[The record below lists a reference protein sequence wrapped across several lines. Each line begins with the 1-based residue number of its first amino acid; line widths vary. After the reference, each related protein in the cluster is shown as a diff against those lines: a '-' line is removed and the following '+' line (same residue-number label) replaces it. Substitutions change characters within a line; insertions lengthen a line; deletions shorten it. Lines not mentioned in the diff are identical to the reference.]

1 MKIEIGDREFATIL
15 AALRCYQ
22 AVGCGAK
29 GTLDIATNGGEF
41 EHLDEDEID
50 ILCEELNLGQR
61 DVE

>member
-1 MKIEIGDREFATIL
+1 MKIEIDGREFATIL

-29 GTLDIATNGGEF
+29 GTIDIATNGGEF

-50 ILCEELNLGQR
+50 SLCEELNLGAR